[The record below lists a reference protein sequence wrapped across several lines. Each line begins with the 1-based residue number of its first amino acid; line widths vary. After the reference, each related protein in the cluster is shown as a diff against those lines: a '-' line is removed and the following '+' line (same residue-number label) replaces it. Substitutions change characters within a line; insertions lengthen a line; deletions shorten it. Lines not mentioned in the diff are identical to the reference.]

1 MHWSPRTDASSRFFV
16 GFVGSHARCRKRQFG
31 TVARWRTPR
40 EVGDFRFAGETRLNA
55 RRQTDHQRYTVYFG
69 FYQTEFDFAQVGL
82 LLLYLSLALAL
93 VSAGEYFKL
102 FVDAVEAKEERLQA
116 AS

>member
-1 MHWSPRTDASSRFFV
+1 MFLDRICLILISAIWLNFA
-16 GFVGSHARCRKRQFG
+16 
-31 TVARWRTPR
+31 VA
-40 EVGDFRFAGETRLNA
+40 GAGVYDLPPMVYFLSILMLIV
-55 RRQTDHQRYTVYFG
+55 HQRYTVYFG

>member
-1 MHWSPRTDASSRFFV
+1 M
-16 GFVGSHARCRKRQFG
+16 KI
-31 TVARWRTPR
+31 
-40 EVGDFRFAGETRLNA
+40 
-55 RRQTDHQRYTVYFG
+55 FG

-102 FVDAVEAKEERLQA
+102 FVEAVEAKEERLQA